1 MKFKNQVN
9 LVYDGRTQQKGRAA
23 NDDQEGAQESSLGGE
38 EDLPNPGIK
47 PESLV
52 TPALVGRFFTTSGTW
67 EAHLNPSSTHDH
79 TDFP

>member
-38 EDLPNPGIK
+38 GMGVCGN
-47 PESLV
+47 
-52 TPALVGRFFTTSGTW
+52 ALYLILGAYTH
-67 EAHLNPSSTHDH
+67 AHMGQQASSSTLKGVCILL
-79 TDFP
+79 FVN